1 MRRRLISA
9 LVALAVL
16 AALGWGAGAF
26 ALRQGA
32 DAALRSLRDQGR
44 GNAGAVTLAGFPGA
58 FSLQLDTPRLHQ
70 GLLAWQADWLRLS
83 FPSYAPWRL
92 RLDLSQ
98 AQTLRI
104 GLRQY
109 LLVSENMHAALMLRP
124 GATLALESAAV
135 VSGPLHASLD
145 GGGPAMA
152 ADQLALTLAAAG
164 GGGDYRLDASLA
176 GFSLPVLLQAPY
188 GLAERGELLS
198 ARLVLGLSAPLDRH
212 AQATAPRLLSVGVE
226 AASLRWG
233 EAQLAAEG
241 AVRAD
246 ANGRAEGQI
255 TLSTPDWHAV
265 VALALA
271 LRLVQPPYGAALSA
285 ELAPLASADGT
296 LTIELGFR
304 GGMAWLGPV
313 LLGAAPYLQ

>member
-1 MRRRLISA
+1 
-9 LVALAVL
+9 
-16 AALGWGAGAF
+16 
-26 ALRQGA
+26 
-32 DAALRSLRDQGR
+32 
-44 GNAGAVTLAGFPGA
+44 
-58 FSLQLDTPRLHQ
+58 
-70 GLLAWQADWLRLS
+70 
-83 FPSYAPWRL
+83 
-92 RLDLSQ
+92 
-98 AQTLRI
+98 
-104 GLRQY
+104 
-109 LLVSENMHAALMLRP
+109 
-124 GATLALESAAV
+124 
-135 VSGPLHASLD
+135 LHASLD

-152 ADQLALTLAAAG
+152 ADQLVLTLAAA

-176 GFSLPVLLQAPY
+176 GFSLPALLQAPY

-198 ARLVLGLSAPLDRH
+198 AQLVLGLSAPLDRH
-212 AQATAPRLLSVGVE
+212 AQATAPKLLSVGVE

-255 TLSTPDWHAV
+255 TLSTPDWRAV
-265 VALALA
+265 MALALA
-271 LRLVQPPYGAALSA
+271 LHLVQPPYGAALSA